1 MDPSAYV
8 NGSFVPM
15 SEAKVSILD
24 RGFLFADGIYEV
36 AAVLDGKLIDN
47 ASHLARLERSVG
59 EISLK
64 LPETTGRI
72 QEIQRE
78 LVARNNLVNG
88 MVYLEVTRGADKGR
102 DFAFP
107 KDVTPTLIMFTS
119 VKDIVHAE
127 SAKTGIGVITVPD
140 IRWTRRDIKSVAL
153 LAQVLAKQAAAEAG
167 AGEAWMIEDGK
178 VTEGGSS
185 SAFILTQDDVLV
197 TRQNSSEIL
206 PGCTRKALVALA
218 QERQLRVEERPFT
231 VEEALA
237 AKEAFITS
245 ATLFVQP
252 VISIDGKPVADGRPG
267 PMTSRLREIYVDFA
281 RATSV

>member
-1 MDPSAYV
+1 MDQVAYV
-8 NGSFVPM
+8 NGSFVPL

-36 AAVLDGKLIDN
+36 SAVLDGKLVDN
-47 ASHLARLERSVG
+47 TSHLARLERSVG

-64 LPETTGRI
+64 LPETIERI
-72 QEIQRE
+72 TEIQKE
-78 LVARNNLVNG
+78 LIARNELANG
-88 MVYLEVTRGADKGR
+88 LVYLEVTRGADKGR

-107 KDVTPTLIMFTS
+107 KNVAPSLVMFTA
-119 VKDIVHAE
+119 VKDIVGAQA
-127 SAKTGIGVITVPD
+127 AKTGISVITVPD
-140 IRWTRRDIKSVAL
+140 IRWARRDVKSIAL

-197 TRQNSSEIL
+197 TRQNGSEIL
-206 PGCTRKALVALA
+206 PGCTRKAVVKLA
-218 QERQLRVEERPFT
+218 EERQLRVEERPFSI
-231 VEEALA
+231 EEALK

-245 ATLFVQP
+245 ASSFVQA
-252 VISIDGKPVADGRPG
+252 VISIDGKQVGGGKPG
-267 PMTSRLREIYVDFA
+267 PMTDRLREIYIDFA
-281 RATSV
+281 RATAV